1 MTQNYHLLS
10 SEQNA
15 LQVSEYVQDYSTNV
29 LEMQLG
35 KHPLPIDVE
44 QVASDLITDLAHFVS
59 VQGAD
64 VPDVLSKAFQNYLE
78 EISGGDAPEETI
90 DRFKSFIDA
99 AIYEAT
105 IGTALSTPA
114 PLDGANGPVVT
125 FVNETNAALKKDI

>member
-1 MTQNYHLLS
+1 MRSNTHLLS
-10 SEQNA
+10 SEQSA

-35 KHPLPIDVE
+35 KPPSPSDVS

-78 EISGGDAPEETI
+78 EISGGDAPKETI
-90 DRFKSFIDA
+90 DRFRAFIDE
-99 AIYEAT
+99 AIYEVT
-105 IGTALSTPA
+105 IGSALSTPA
-114 PLDGANGPVVT
+114 IPDRLP
-125 FVNETNAALKKDI
+125 